1 LFSSAVSGG
10 WNLSLSALTAGV
22 LDSEVTAITTLLPM
36 LTHYMPA
43 LLTVALLA
51 IGMIVILWPQNALEK
66 MESFKPRI
74 AHGVLLAV
82 LMVWAVLSFS
92 SEATFI
98 YSNF

>member
-1 LFSSAVSGG
+1 
-10 WNLSLSALTAGV
+10 
-22 LDSEVTAITTLLPM
+22 
-36 LTHYMPA
+36 
-43 LLTVALLA
+43 
-51 IGMIVILWPQNALEK
+51 MIVILWPQNALEK